1 MDTDFAV
8 VLSEV
13 DDKGQSINIT
23 HGVVRMRYRD
33 GLDRPAMMQPGEI
46 YRAAVDLWHVSIEI
60 PAGSR
65 LRVAISSSY
74 FPVYDRNLNTGGD
87 NFTDT
92 DWTVATNRIHH
103 DAANLSAIHLPV
115 QASA

>member
-1 MDTDFAV
+1 
-8 VLSEV
+8 
-13 DDKGQSINIT
+13 
-23 HGVVRMRYRD
+23 MRYRE

-46 YRAAVDLWHVSIEI
+46 YRATVDLWHVSIEI